1 MEKNFNF
8 NNGEVVTIKMDF
20 NTENNTFLTQM
31 VFIGLDQEEKQA
43 TVSFQS
49 KTERDVMFE
58 NYDIVAAEGFANF
71 IRG

>member
-8 NNGEVVTIKMDF
+8 NNGEIVTIKMDF
-20 NTENNTFLTQM
+20 NSENNTFLTQM
-31 VFIGLDQEEKQA
+31 VFTGLDQEEKQA

>member
-8 NNGEVVTIKMDF
+8 NNGESVTIKME
-20 NTENNTFLTQM
+20 NNIENNTFHTHM
-31 VFIGLDQEEKQA
+31 VFIGLDKEEKQA
-43 TVSFQS
+43 KVSFQS

-58 NYDIVAAEGFANF
+58 NYDMNSALQFANF

>member
-1 MEKNFNF
+1 MEKTFIF
-8 NNGEVVTIKMDF
+8 NNGETVDIKTE
-20 NTENNTFLTQM
+20 NNIENNTFLTHM
-31 VFIGLDQEEKQA
+31 VFTGLDKEEKQA

-49 KTERDVMFE
+49 LSERDVMFE

>member
-1 MEKNFNF
+1 MEKTFIF
-8 NNGEVVTIKMDF
+8 NNGESVDIKTE
-20 NTENNTFLTQM
+20 NNIENNTFLTHM
-31 VFIGLDQEEKQA
+31 VFTGLDKEEKQA

-58 NYDIVAAEGFANF
+58 NYDIVSAEGFANF

>member
-20 NTENNTFLTQM
+20 NSENNTFLTQM

>member
-8 NNGEVVTIKMDF
+8 NNGEIVNIKQDF
-20 NTENNTFLTQM
+20 NSENNTFLTQM

>member
-1 MEKNFNF
+1 MEKTFIF
-8 NNGEVVTIKMDF
+8 NNGESVDIKTE
-20 NTENNTFLTQM
+20 NNIENNTFLTHM
-31 VFIGLDQEEKQA
+31 VFTGLDKEEKQA

-49 KTERDVMFE
+49 LSERDVMFE

>member
-1 MEKNFNF
+1 MEKNFTF
-8 NNGEVVTIKMDF
+8 NNGETVDIKTE
-20 NTENNTFLTQM
+20 NNIENNTFLTHM
-31 VFIGLDQEEKQA
+31 VFTGLDKEEKQA
-43 TVSFQS
+43 TVSFQT

>member
-20 NTENNTFLTQM
+20 NSENNTYLTHM
-31 VFIGLDQEEKQA
+31 VFTGLDQEEKQA

>member
-8 NNGEVVTIKMDF
+8 NNGETVTIKMDF
-20 NTENNTFLTQM
+20 NSENNTFLTQM
-31 VFIGLDQEEKQA
+31 VFIGLDKEEKQA

>member
-1 MEKNFNF
+1 MEKNFKF
-8 NNGEVVTIKMDF
+8 NNGESVNIKMDF
-20 NTENNTFLTQM
+20 NEENNTFLTEM
-31 VFIGLDQEEKQA
+31 VFIGLNEEQKHA

-58 NYDIVAAEGFANF
+58 NYDMNSAESFANF